1 MHRSLLETDI
11 STTDVASEEERLR
24 RKRYNEPLEPDALGE
39 DLEPE
44 TTKTSNKSRT
54 NRPKINYYEKDPK
67 TGKVEPVSNFE
78 DDGEP
83 EPDFEDIEELG
94 RSILDKAKMLEAT
107 IGKSDRLD
115 RYLERVLAKH
125 GPPGAIEAF
134 RAALQNY
141 DAPDEKPS
149 EQNALNHIEQDSDA
163 NIEDVIG
170 NIAKAMSATNYDD
183 APELKEAVDAFQ
195 DALKGLTDG
204 SEGNAEAAKTLE
216 TSFDEGPHYIP
227 SMAAEIRHHN
237 DLPPITFPEDKHSPH
252 QLRKLN
258 HLASRLKKRLEASL
272 AAIGKSET
280 IRRECDTLTSQA
292 FISLLDVMNKPHTRV
307 PKAFWQALW
316 TIFAHEGSSNP
327 NRLKRIRKLSK
338 AMIDAG
344 VPLGNREELLA
355 IEASFQCGAVQE
367 ALDWWKRKVT
377 VLGHQDSRAAV
388 LYWELGV
395 RMWCEVGDVQ
405 RAERACKNLL
415 ERSTPAN
422 PADSRVLLHLVQ
434 AYCASPATA
443 EKGFAFYRRMRTL
456 AAKLEKPLEIQDYD
470 DVISVFL
477 RTGHT
482 DYAMFAFTD
491 MMFAGTINLHGKA
504 KLPNQTRNQFFFGKW
519 LKRLIGEGDLDGAYD
534 VLVFMQKNGV
544 MAASIQVNGLIGAW
558 LRTGTV
564 VNREKAYSLAWAM
577 IRSRQTFV
585 DLRKREALV
594 EWPIRLLDNR
604 PSASDR
610 KNNDDDNKNK
620 PQMDYGMVPKATVET
635 FIILAG
641 QYRERRL
648 FQRLEE
654 LFVAYKQCEMP
665 GDAMMMNELIAAA
678 VAQDRGDMAR
688 ELYNLMVH
696 EHDVLP
702 STDTFA
708 ILFSSLPANRTP
720 VPLVNRYEIDE
731 SQTQARSVFADM
743 MQSMWVYQE
752 KGGRRGPSTPLSEQQ
767 VKLILHSFRKVS
779 DWAGLSVA
787 LMGLRDVMKYQL
799 TRGVMLEMIEGV
811 EGLDK
816 PSPRTGKVMIRAT
829 LKLQGLVEHMQ
840 KQGQLDPD
848 LTAEGM
854 KDWKVLY
861 KILLSYYHTI
871 LQKSTPENPGEL
883 IQQAKEDMGLAE
895 TTLADVD

>member
-1 MHRSLLETDI
+1 MQKAILETDL
-11 STTDVASEEERLR
+11 STSNVTSEGERLR
-24 RKRYNEPLEPDALGE
+24 RKRYNEPLEPDALWE

-44 TTKTSNKSRT
+44 TGKTPNKSRT

-67 TGKVEPVSNFE
+67 TGKVEPVSNIE

-134 RAALQNY
+134 RAALQSY
-141 DAPDEKPS
+141 DAPDEKAA
-149 EQNALNHIEQDSDA
+149 EQSALNNIDQDSDA
-163 NIEDVIG
+163 NVEDVVK
-170 NIAKAMSATNYDD
+170 NISKAMSATNYDD
-183 APELKEAVDAFQ
+183 APELKEAVTAFQ

-204 SEGNAEAAKTLE
+204 SKGKAEAIKTLQNG
-216 TSFDEGPHYIP
+216 FDEGPHYTP
-227 SMAAEIRHHN
+227 SRTAETRDHN
-237 DLPPITFPEDKHSPH
+237 ELPPITFPEDKHSPH

-272 AAIGKSET
+272 AAIGKTENV
-280 IRRECDTLTSQA
+280 RRERDTLTSQA
-292 FISLLDVMNKPHTRV
+292 FIGLLDVMNKPHTRV
-307 PKAFWQALW
+307 PETFWQALW
-316 TIFAHEGSSNP
+316 TIFSHEGSSNP

-344 VPLGNREELLA
+344 APLGDTEELLA
-355 IEASFQCGAVQE
+355 IEASFQCGATQE

-377 VLGHQDSRAAV
+377 VLGHQDSQATI

-519 LKRLIGEGDLDGAYD
+519 LKRLIGDGDLDGAYD

-564 VNREKAYSLAWAM
+564 ANREKAYSLAWAM

-594 EWPIRLLDNR
+594 EWPIRLWDNR

-610 KNNDDDNKNK
+610 KNNNNK
-620 PQMDYGMVPKATVET
+620 PEMDYGMVPKATVET

-648 FQRLEE
+648 FNRLEE

-731 SQTQARSVFADM
+731 SRTQARSVFADM

-752 KGGRRGPSTPLSEQQ
+752 KVGRRGPFTPLSEQQ
-767 VKLILHSFRKVS
+767 VKLILHSFRKVG

-829 LKLQGLVEHMQ
+829 LKLQGLVEYMQ

-871 LQKSTPENPGEL
+871 LQKSTNENPGEL
-883 IQQAKEDMGLAE
+883 IHQAKQEMGLAE
-895 TTLADVD
+895 TTLMDVD